1 MLFFAFL
8 LIMFASIA
16 WLISWGMVMFVFYP
30 KKPIHF
36 LGFHWEAPIQGY
48 FKKLDL
54 ETILPKEQLPKHLD
68 QLMPVIED
76 KLDHF
81 FRNRLAEKLPMISM
95 FIGDKTIQQ
104 LKEVFME
111 ELRTMFPELIASFGS
126 NIQRE
131 WMVKLDQTYLSILKE
146 KLLKATAPLRII
158 ALFIGLLWGAITYGI
173 YCFF

>member
-1 MLFFAFL
+1 
-8 LIMFASIA
+8 
-16 WLISWGMVMFVFYP
+16 MVMLVFYP

-36 LGFHWEAPIQGY
+36 LGFHWEAPILGY
-48 FKKLDL
+48 IKKLDL
-54 ETILPKEQLPKHLD
+54 ETILTKEQLTKQLD

-111 ELRTMFPELIASFGS
+111 ELRTMFPELITSFGS
-126 NIQRE
+126 NIQKE
-131 WMVKLDQTYLSILKE
+131 WMAKLDQTYLAFLQE
-146 KLLKATAPLRII
+146 KLLEETAPLRKI
-158 ALFIGLLWGAITYGI
+158 ALLIGLFWGAITYGI